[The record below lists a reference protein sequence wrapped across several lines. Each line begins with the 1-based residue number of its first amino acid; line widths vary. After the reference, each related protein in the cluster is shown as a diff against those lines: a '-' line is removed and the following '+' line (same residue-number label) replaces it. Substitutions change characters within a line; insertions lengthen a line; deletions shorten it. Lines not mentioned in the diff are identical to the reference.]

1 MSDSL
6 ITPVISVGQSSPC
19 ISSCCTLSTSSL
31 HCFQFPPTSVPFTA
45 SSFSLGH
52 GIMGASLGSFP
63 FLIKTS
69 LSRLGTNGAHLFLI
83 NIHSSCKLS
92 WLHGFFGSEI
102 YPAPVS
108 NLRSFLE
115 YPTAFS
121 AFPFEL
127 WNYSQV
133 LS

>member
-1 MSDSL
+1 MLDRAH
-6 ITPVISVGQSSPC
+6 PVSPPA
-19 ISSCCTLSTSSL
+19 ILFPPLHRSL

-52 GIMGASLGSFP
+52 GIMGVSLGSFP

-69 LSRLGTNGAHLFLI
+69 LSRLGSNGAHISLI

-92 WLHGFFGSEI
+92 RLHGFFGSEI

-115 YPTAFS
+115 YPTAS
-121 AFPFEL
+121 SGFPFEL
-127 WNYSQV
+127 LELPPKYSPEV
-133 LS
+133 